1 MDPKNESSPTAVL
14 IDRHARKAYDD
25 LWRRTLSKIPGDL
38 NRLVYLA
45 SMRDY
50 NSGRYHHAGLEGAF
64 GFVAVRQALEAAHRE
79 IFCRLS
85 QASLEQLV
93 AELELYVRCS
103 GESCENLLATWRALQ
118 PYRVALPLNIDPL
131 AAHLLLSNLK
141 LGLEVLHSRRC
152 QVPLHP

>member
-1 MDPKNESSPTAVL
+1 MSQAQATATSVL
-14 IDRHARKAYDD
+14 VDLDARKAYDD

-45 SMRDY
+45 TMRDY
-50 NSGRYHHAGLEGAF
+50 NSGRYHHAGLETSF
-64 GFVAVRQALEAAHRE
+64 GFVAAGQALEAAHRE
-79 IFCRLS
+79 VFWKLA

-93 AELELYVRCS
+93 EELELYVRNS
-103 GESCENLLATWRALQ
+103 GESTEELLAAWRGLQ
-118 PYRVALPLNIDPL
+118 PYRIALPLSIDPL

-152 QVPLHP
+152 PPSPHP